1 MNKFYIVTNRPK
13 DPDLA
18 VTNEIM
24 NYLTSHGADCRLRP
38 VWSDPERDY
47 RYTDPDDIPSGTDC
61 IIVLG
66 GDGTLIRT
74 ARDVADLQIPVLGV
88 NLGNLGYLAELDK
101 NSMLPALDAL
111 LRNEYQIEKRMMLE
125 GTVKRGEEVLRQ
137 ALALNDAVIGR
148 TDGMRIM
155 SLDISVNGAYLN
167 NYRADGMIVATP
179 TGSTG
184 YSLSAGGPIIAP
196 EADLFLLTPIAPHT
210 LNTRGIILPPE
221 SLITVHVGPGRDNRV
236 QEAMAYFDGSET
248 VPMRTGDRV
257 EIRRAHTDV
266 RILKIHHDSFLDTLR
281 RKLAAL

>member
-13 DPDLA
+13 DPDLT
-18 VTNEIM
+18 VTNEII
-24 NYLTSHGADCRLRP
+24 NYLTAHGAVCRLRP
-38 VWSDPERDY
+38 VWSDPEKDY
-47 RYTDPDDIPSGTDC
+47 RFTDPADIPGDTDC

-74 ARDVADLQIPVLGV
+74 ARDVADLQIPLLGV
-88 NLGNLGYLAELDK
+88 NLGNLGYLAEVDK
-101 NSMLPALDAL
+101 NSMLPALDSL
-111 LRNEYQIEKRMMLE
+111 LRDECQTEKRMMLE
-125 GTVKRGEEVLRQ
+125 GTVMRGDETLCT
-137 ALALNDAVIGR
+137 ATALNDVVIGR

-155 SLDISVNGAYLN
+155 SLDVSVNGAYLN

-184 YSLSAGGPIIAP
+184 YSLSAGGPLIAP
-196 EADLFLLTPIAPHT
+196 EANLFLLTPIAPHT

-221 SLITVHVGPGRDNRV
+221 SLITVHVSTGRDNRI
-236 QEAMAYFDGSET
+236 QDAMAYFDGNET
-248 VPMRTGDRV
+248 IPMKTGDRV

-281 RKLAAL
+281 RKMAAL